1 MRKIGC
7 RYETATNGLAAL
19 EKYKACAGQ
28 FDYVLMGTNSPALK
42 HNIDRTKLTA
52 TDISMPI
59 MDGIVSSS
67 KIREYEEQNSLPRST
82 IMAVTGVA
90 SSSMQQQAFA
100 AGIDDYLV
108 KPLSLHDLK
117 RIMNIA

>member
-1 MRKIGC
+1 
-7 RYETATNGLAAL
+7 
-19 EKYKACAGQ
+19 
-28 FDYVLMGTNSPALK
+28 
-42 HNIDRTKLTA
+42 
-52 TDISMPI
+52 MPI

-90 SSSMQQQAFA
+90 SSSMQQQTFA

-117 RIMNIA
+117 RIMNIE

>member
-1 MRKIGC
+1 
-7 RYETATNGLAAL
+7 
-19 EKYKACAGQ
+19 
-28 FDYVLMGTNSPALK
+28 
-42 HNIDRTKLTA
+42 
-52 TDISMPI
+52 MPI
-59 MDGIVSSS
+59 MDGIASSG
-67 KIREYEEQNSLPRST
+67 KIREYEEQHSLPRVA

-90 SSSMQQQAFA
+90 SSEMQQQAFA